1 MIQIS
6 FPAPKEAIMANGF
19 SLALSHVG
27 YLVTDMNKMVDFYT
41 RVMKFVVSDR
51 GDREA
56 NGAIVFMTRNPA
68 EHHQLVFA
76 TGRPA
81 DLTFSI
87 VQQISFRVDSLA
99 TLRDMYHAVQKEP
112 IQKMLGPITHGNA
125 LSVYFLDPEGNRVE
139 LLIDTPW
146 YVPQPHRLVVDIEQP
161 DDQLWASIEKHVR
174 ATPGFRPV
182 EEWRADIT
190 QKIATAVR

>member
-1 MIQIS
+1 MS
-6 FPAPKEAIMANGF
+6 F

-27 YLVTDMNKMVDFYT
+27 YFVTDVNKMVDFYT
-41 RVMKFVVSDR
+41 RVLKFVVSDR
-51 GDREA
+51 GDRDDG
-56 NGAIVFMTRNPA
+56 GAIVFMTRDPR

-76 TGRPA
+76 SGRPEKI
-81 DLTFSI
+81 DFSI
-87 VQQISFRVDSLA
+87 VNQISFRVDSVA
-99 TLRDMYHAVQKEP
+99 TLREYFHALQKEP

-146 YVPQPHRLVVDIEQP
+146 YVPQPHRLVVDIDQP
-161 DDQLWASIEKHVR
+161 EADLWAHIEKHCR
-174 ATPGFRPV
+174 GTPGFKPA

-190 QKIATAVR
+190 KKIAAAVR

>member
-1 MIQIS
+1 
-6 FPAPKEAIMANGF
+6 MANGF

-41 RVMKFVVSDR
+41 RVLKFVVSDR
-51 GDREA
+51 GDREQ
-56 NGAIVFMTRNPA
+56 NGSIVFMTRNPS

-76 TGRPA
+76 TGRPT
-81 DLTFSI
+81 DLAFSI

-99 TLRDMYHAVQKEP
+99 SLRELYHAVQKEP
-112 IQKMLGPITHGNA
+112 IQKMLGPVTHGNA

-146 YVPQPHRLVVDIEQP
+146 YVPQPHRLIVDLEQT
-161 DDQLWASIEKHVR
+161 DDQLWAGIEKHVR

-182 EEWRADIT
+182 EEWRAEIT
-190 QKIATAVR
+190 RKIAAAVR

>member
-1 MIQIS
+1 
-6 FPAPKEAIMANGF
+6 MANGF

-41 RVMKFVVSDR
+41 RVLKFVVSDR
-51 GDREA
+51 GDREQ
-56 NGAIVFMTRNPA
+56 NGAIVFMTRNPS

-81 DLTFSI
+81 DLSFSI

-99 TLRDMYHAVQKEP
+99 TLRELYHAVQKEP
-112 IQKMLGPITHGNA
+112 IQKMLGPVTHGNA

-146 YVPQPHRLVVDIEQP
+146 YVPQPHRLVVDIEQT
-161 DDQLWASIEKHVR
+161 DDQLWGSIEKHCR
-174 ATPGFRPV
+174 ETPGFKPV
-182 EEWRADIT
+182 EEWRAEIT
-190 QKIATAVR
+190 KKIAAAVR

>member
-1 MIQIS
+1 
-6 FPAPKEAIMANGF
+6 MANGF

-99 TLRDMYHAVQKEP
+99 TLREMYHAVQNEP

-161 DDQLWASIEKHVR
+161 DDQLWAGIEKHVR

-190 QKIATAVR
+190 KKIAAAAR

>member
-1 MIQIS
+1 
-6 FPAPKEAIMANGF
+6 MANGF

-51 GDREA
+51 GDREQ
-56 NGAIVFMTRNPA
+56 NGAIVFKTRNPA

-76 TGRPA
+76 TGRPT

-87 VQQISFRVDSLA
+87 VQQISFRVDSLE
-99 TLRDMYHAVQKEP
+99 TLREMYHAVQKEP
-112 IQKMLGPITHGNA
+112 IQKMLGPVTHGNA

-146 YVPQPHRLVVDIEQP
+146 HVSQPCGMKVDLSLSDEA
-161 DDQLWASIEKHVR
+161 LWAWLEAR
-174 ATPGFRPV
+174 ARERPGFKPRA
-182 EEWRADIT
+182 EWEQEMRGRLA
-190 QKIATAVR
+190 AVQ

>member
-1 MIQIS
+1 
-6 FPAPKEAIMANGF
+6 MANGF

-41 RVMKFVVSDR
+41 RVLKFVVSDR
-51 GDREA
+51 GDREQ
-56 NGAIVFMTRNPA
+56 NGSIVFMTRDA
-68 EHHQLVFA
+68 REHHQLVFA
-76 TGRPA
+76 TGRPT

-99 TLRDMYHAVQKEP
+99 TLRELFHAVQKEP
-112 IQKMLGPITHGNA
+112 IQKMLGPVTHGNA

-146 YVPQPHRLVVDIEQP
+146 YVPQPHRLVVDLEQS

-190 QKIATAVR
+190 KKIAASVR

>member
-1 MIQIS
+1 
-6 FPAPKEAIMANGF
+6 MANGF

-41 RVMKFVVSDR
+41 RVLKFVVSDR
-51 GDREA
+51 GDREQ
-56 NGAIVFMTRNPA
+56 NGAIVFMTRNPS

-76 TGRPA
+76 TGRPS
-81 DLTFSI
+81 DLNFSI

-99 TLRDMYHAVQKEP
+99 TLRELYHAVQKEP
-112 IQKMLGPITHGNA
+112 IQKMLGPVTHGNA

-146 YVPQPHRLVVDIEQP
+146 YVPQPHRLAVDIEQP

-182 EEWRADIT
+182 EEWRAEIT
-190 QKIATAVR
+190 KKIAASVR

>member
-1 MIQIS
+1 
-6 FPAPKEAIMANGF
+6 MANRF

-41 RVMKFVVSDR
+41 RVLKFVVSDR
-51 GDREA
+51 GDREQ
-56 NGAIVFMTRNPA
+56 NGAIVFMTRNPS

-81 DLTFSI
+81 DLNFSI

-99 TLRDMYHAVQKEP
+99 TLRELYHAVQKEP
-112 IQKMLGPITHGNA
+112 IQKMLGPVTHGNA

-146 YVPQPHRLVVDIEQP
+146 YVPQPHRLAVDIEQP
-161 DDQLWASIEKHVR
+161 DDQLWAGIEKHVR
-174 ATPGFRPV
+174 ATPGFKPV
-182 EEWRADIT
+182 EEWRAEIT
-190 QKIATAVR
+190 QKIAAAVR